1 MTTLHLHSVHDP
13 ANHSSSNI
21 SGSWRISSYEYL
33 ISALPCIFHLIRI
46 YIFLKAINQ
55 EIPASWLER
64 KKRERFQRETRIRT
78 KTLQPK
84 NYVQLS
90 GVSETPSSSEK
101 ASRKKK
107 KKDPLRA
114 WKYPGI
120 ELMSSSDED
129 EDSTDVGEEFNDL
142 RSYFQAL
149 GFPIMF
155 TDFAVKLPKAAVE
168 NRLNGC
174 LPIPLWMKIFSPLL
188 KCMPTSY
195 V

>member
-1 MTTLHLHSVHDP
+1 
-13 ANHSSSNI
+13 
-21 SGSWRISSYEYL
+21 
-33 ISALPCIFHLIRI
+33 
-46 YIFLKAINQ
+46 
-55 EIPASWLER
+55 LER

-101 ASRKKK
+101 APRKKK

-120 ELMSSSDED
+120 ESMSSSDE
-129 EDSTDVGEEFNDL
+129 EENSTDVGEELNDL

-155 TDFAVKLPKAAVE
+155 TDFAVKLPKAAIE
-168 NRLNGC
+168 KRLNGC

-188 KCMPTSY
+188 KCMPTSN